1 MGIGGQDCQ
10 LGTIP
15 KFLQTV
21 LSGSSQVESE
31 NYSCNQGRLLILL
44 RMINSLSN
52 VTTYLLQI

>member
-31 NYSCNQGRLLILL
+31 NHSCYQGRYTHPSK
-44 RMINSLSN
+44 NDQF
-52 VTTYLLQI
+52 TF